1 MLSRDLRTMNANLLE
16 EMSIL
21 QSIFGTVVGN
31 QSLEEQKLE
40 KDIYDSIV
48 TDTFKAVSVTK
59 DHIYIVVE

>member
-1 MLSRDLRTMNANLLE
+1 MNANLLE